1 MNKLRPGSIA
11 RVDPRED
18 GKLRMSNVTKFLASC
33 SANGLP
39 PEDLFLRDDLIEA
52 TSDSLARVAKT
63 IIALVKWAE
72 TPVPTH
78 SQLLRGGGKLRH
90 INTPAAK
97 PSFNGS
103 GPFGSPYYTGS
114 SSLAVMSS
122 PNLPAQS
129 PPHSPFSPTRTN
141 TRRLTPPSVGLPT
154 LRPVSPDIAS
164 SSSDAETLPG
174 AETDGHGT
182 PTRTSDLDEV
192 PPIIPPRSPLRSRAS
207 ERSLLAFGARVS
219 IADSTT
225 NQSIASSNLTDMSS
239 YSSLLDAGVGNR
251 RNSGAGGKFGTI
263 RTVTTEATSF
273 IPSEWP
279 SMTRTE
285 ASAVAASIVAC
296 DDDTGGGEGN
306 NHGPST
312 GGGVIMFN
320 QRRHGSLENVVRSRE
335 RRPSE
340 TPVDLSRVN
349 EECEEPLSSVARGKA
364 APANGRIERINLKQ
378 GKWPDDFL
386 DALQSQNYAPSRPI
400 AIKKSSR
407 SSLSVSMSADAPST
421 CQDEFGFLGD
431 LSALS
436 TSASLSSNP
445 ESQPPPI
452 IARRPTHRARH
463 SVDTPLLTLRDP
475 LLPRDSSP
483 DPGKLGS
490 GLAPSGRVALRRNST
505 RIGVAGQRNGIY
517 VPRQS
522 GSVDS
527 TNGEETDPLVAVP
540 FPRAVSGEHVPSPSS
555 LNAPSSSQCDS
566 VERTSSNERGASTR
580 SISGAGSGSATL
592 DAASGSMRAPPRGR
606 FQSEV
611 DGASSRR
618 RPRPNSYDEFGAK
631 PRRSRF
637 ESMVNLGVA
646 SGENASASDLMARHV
661 TVGSSSRQT
670 LVIREE
676 GKPPTH
682 FVSVLSFSF
691 LGRGGMDFDLLIVRR
706 SFYSNS
712 AIVSVV
718 DSSDQFIA
726 RST

>member
-11 RVDPRED
+11 RVDPCED

-78 SQLLRGGGKLRH
+78 SQLLRGGGKLRR
-90 INTPAAK
+90 ISTSAAK

-103 GPFGSPYYTGS
+103 GPVGSPYHTGS

-129 PPHSPFSPTRTN
+129 PPHSPCSPTRTN
-141 TRRLTPPSVGLPT
+141 TRRWTPPSVGLPT
-154 LRPVSPDIAS
+154 LRPVSSDVAS
-164 SSSDAETLPG
+164 SSSDAGTAPG
-174 AETDGHGT
+174 AETDGHET

-192 PPIIPPRSPLRSRAS
+192 PPILPPRSPLRSRPS
-207 ERSLLAFGARVS
+207 ERSLTSGACKS
-219 IADSTT
+219 PHIPSF
-225 NQSIASSNLTDMSS
+225 ASSNLTDMST
-239 YSSLLDAGVGNR
+239 YSSLFDAGIRNR
-251 RNSGAGGKFGTI
+251 RNSDAGGQFGTI

-285 ASAVAASIVAC
+285 ASGIASSLAAC

-306 NHGPST
+306 NHSPNT
-312 GGGVIMFN
+312 GGGATVVN
-320 QRRHGSLENVVRSRE
+320 GRRRGSLENAIRPRK
-335 RRPSE
+335 PSE
-340 TPVDLSRVN
+340 TPVDLSRVV
-349 EECEEPLSSVARGKA
+349 EESEEPVSRGGGSSSVARGKVA
-364 APANGRIERINLKQ
+364 SANGRINLKQ

-386 DALQSQNYAPSRPI
+386 DALQSQNFVPSRPI

-407 SSLSVSMSADAPST
+407 SSLSVAMSADTPST
-421 CQDEFGFLGD
+421 CFDEFGLAD

-436 TSASLSSNP
+436 TSASVSSNIEP
-445 ESQPPPI
+445 QPSPI
-452 IARRPTHRARH
+452 ITRRPTQRARH
-463 SVDTPLLTLRDP
+463 SVDTPVLTPRDS

-483 DPGKLGS
+483 DPGPLGS
-490 GLAPSGRVALRRNST
+490 GLAPSGRVPLRRNGT
-505 RIGVAGQRNGIY
+505 RTGIAGQRNGVY
-517 VPRQS
+517 VPRRS
-522 GSVDS
+522 SLVDS
-527 TNGEETDPLVAVP
+527 SNEGETDPFVAIP
-540 FPRAVSGEHVPSPSS
+540 FPRAMPGEYVPSPGS
-555 LNAPSSSQCDS
+555 LDIPSSQSES
-566 VERTSSNERGASTR
+566 VERTSSTERGASTR
-580 SISGAGSGSATL
+580 SISGTGSGSVAS
-592 DAASGSMRAPPRGR
+592 AASGSGHAPPPRGR

-631 PRRSRF
+631 PHRSRF

-661 TVGSSSRQT
+661 TAGSASRQT
-670 LVIREE
+670 LVVREE
-676 GKPPTH
+676 GKPSTH

-691 LGRGGMDFDLLIVRR
+691 LNFPWEEKEMAWLIMRR

-712 AIVSVV
+712 ATVLVV
-718 DSSDQFIA
+718 DSSDQCIA
-726 RST
+726 HST